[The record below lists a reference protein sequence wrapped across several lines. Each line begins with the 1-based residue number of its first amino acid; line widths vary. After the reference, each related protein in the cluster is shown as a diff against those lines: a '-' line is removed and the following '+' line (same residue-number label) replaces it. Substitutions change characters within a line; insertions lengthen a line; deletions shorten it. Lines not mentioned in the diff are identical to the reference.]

1 MKVRKLRSKSP
12 KKLDA
17 SIELGLENYRHA
29 DPFGE
34 LLGYEILELNAKKKT
49 ARVGLELRYDHLSP
63 ARKVH
68 GGVVSALFDFSCGA
82 AVFTT
87 LGPHDF
93 CSTVELKVNFF
104 KPLNEGDSLVAESRV
119 VFLGKR
125 LCVVESFLHKKG
137 LKEPVGMATAT
148 FNIVHQETG
157 KDAQKNP
164 QKGA

>member
-1 MKVRKLRSKSP
+1 MKKARKPQHRSS

-17 SIELGLENYRHA
+17 SEELGLENYRHA

-34 LLGYEILELNAKKKT
+34 LLGYEILDLNSKKHT

-63 ARKVH
+63 ARRVH

-104 KPLNEGDSLVAESRV
+104 KPLNEGDSLVADSRV

-125 LCVVESFLHKKG
+125 LCVVESFLYKKG
-137 LKEPVGMATAT
+137 LKEPAGMATAT
-148 FNIVHQETG
+148 FNIVR
-157 KDAQKNP
+157 

>member
-1 MKVRKLRSKSP
+1 MKKELSKPHRSS

-17 SIELGLENYRHA
+17 SVELGLQNYQHG

-34 LLGYEILELNAKKKT
+34 LLGYEVLELNSKKHTAK
-49 ARVGLELRYDHLSP
+49 VGLELRRDHLSP
-63 ARKVH
+63 ARRVH

-104 KPLNEGDSLVAESRV
+104 RPLNEGDSLVAESRV

-125 LCVVESFLHKKG
+125 LCVVESFLFKKG
-137 LKEPVGMATAT
+137 MKEPAGMATAT
-148 FNIVHQETG
+148 FNVVHQATA
-157 KDAQKNP
+157 KRL